1 MRFVYFGVFL
11 VTLLVLIYTI
21 KKSYMS
27 QKNTAK
33 TLRRVL
39 ITAVVATLAN
49 IVVIVSP
56 SETVCMLA
64 YSVFCVG
71 MNWVMYYMMAFV
83 MEYTNSENLMKHGP
97 YIFGTL
103 LFVD

>member
-49 IVVIVSP
+49 IVVIV
-56 SETVCMLA
+56 
-64 YSVFCVG
+64 
-71 MNWVMYYMMAFV
+71 
-83 MEYTNSENLMKHGP
+83 
-97 YIFGTL
+97 
-103 LFVD
+103 

>member
-1 MRFVYFGVFL
+1 MRFVYFGAFL

-64 YSVFCVG
+64 YSVFLRGNELGYVLHDGICDGV
-71 MNWVMYYMMAFV
+71 Y
-83 MEYTNSENLMKHGP
+83 EQ
-97 YIFGTL
+97 
-103 LFVD
+103 